1 MIKRFVFIDSRISNY
16 ESLIDRQQVDTQWVL
31 LDADQDG
38 LLQMRTALAD
48 YSGLDAMHVI
58 SHGAP
63 GTLYLGSTVLDSENL
78 SANKGQLQAIGK
90 SLTEAGDLLLYRCN
104 VGQGQTGNAFINAL
118 PVVTAVDVAASNDVT
133 RAAALGGN
141 WAIEKV
147 AGNIETEALSSEDFS
162 SLLQINAAPAF
173 KEKLIF

>member
-1 MIKRFVFIDSRISNY
+1 M
-16 ESLIDRQQVDTQWVL
+16 Q
-31 LDADQDG
+31 
-38 LLQMRTALAD
+38 TALAD

-78 SANKGQLQAIGK
+78 SANEGQLQAIGK
-90 SLTEAGDLLLYRCN
+90 RLTEAGDLLLYGRH

-118 PVVTAVDVAASNDVT
+118 AVVTAVDVAASNDVT
-133 RAAALGGN
+133 RATALGGN
-141 WAIEKV
+141 WAIEQV
-147 AGNIETEALSSEDFS
+147 AGNIETEALSSDDFS
-162 SLLQINAAPAF
+162 GLLQANAAPVF

>member
-104 VGQGQTGNAFINAL
+104 VGQGQTGNAF
-118 PVVTAVDVAASNDVT
+118 T
-133 RAAALGGN
+133 
-141 WAIEKV
+141 
-147 AGNIETEALSSEDFS
+147 
-162 SLLQINAAPAF
+162 
-173 KEKLIF
+173 